1 MWKGLGLTAFA
12 PMVPA
17 RSGMF
22 TARRRLGLA
31 GEGLA
36 AAVEETALPCPGGRR
51 PNVWPVSLPAA
62 ADVAAL
68 VRLPAV
74 LSVPGDVLLGAAASG
89 NRLRPRTVAL
99 AGSSGLLYLAGMAL
113 NDWADREVDARERP
127 QRPIPSG
134 RVTPAF
140 ALGLAA
146 GLTAAGVAGSAWAGG
161 CSSLAVSLPLAGAVW
176 AYDLRLKSTAAGPA
190 AMAACRALDVLV
202 GAGGGR
208 LGPALPAAGVVGAHT
223 LMLTMVSRHEVDG
236 AGPGVAR
243 RALATTA
250 VVAGAAGALA
260 WSRGRGRPSGPRS
273 QAARLGA
280 AAALLGAYT
289 ASLVKAEVA
298 AVRDPSPAHLQRVVG
313 TGVLGLMPLE
323 AGMVAAAGPAPAAL
337 AVAGAWPLA
346 RRMARKRS
354 VT

>member
-1 MWKGLGLTAFA
+1 MNAEGAGRERVVADLVRETDAVREALGF
-12 PMVPA
+12 
-17 RSGMF
+17 
-22 TARRRLGLA
+22 
-31 GEGLA
+31 
-36 AAVEETALPCPGGRR
+36 AAVHQTRGGVFIARR
-51 PNVWPVSLPAA
+51 PNVWPVSFPAA

-99 AGSSGLLYLAGMAL
+99 ATSSGLLYLAGMAL

-146 GLTAAGVAGSAWAGG
+146 GLTAAGVALSARAGG

-176 AYDLRLKSTAAGPA
+176 AYDLALKSTAAGPA

-202 GAGGGR
+202 GAGAGQ
-208 LGPALPAAGVVGAHT
+208 LVPALPAAGVIGAHT
-223 LMLTMVSRHEVDG
+223 LMLTTVSRHEVDG

-250 VVAGAAGALA
+250 AVAGAAGALA
-260 WSRGRGRPSGPRS
+260 WSRGRGRPSGV
-273 QAARLGA
+273 ARLGA
-280 AAALLGAYT
+280 AGALLVAYT
-289 ASLVKAEVA
+289 TSLVKAEVA

-313 TGVLGLMPLE
+313 TGVLGLMPLQ
-323 AGMVAAAGPAPAAL
+323 AGMVASAGPAPAAL